1 MVEIECHVC
10 GKNFNLP
17 QCIDTNNYD
26 GEVVCPGCKSLLH
39 VKLVKEK
46 LQKRKVVSK
55 GKIEWTA
62 DDYEMAAR
70 LLAKDK
76 KEERQLIEKHAPKL
90 PASMD
95 DKPPK
100 ASSPK
105 G

>member
-1 MVEIECHVC
+1 MVEIECLC

-17 QCIDTNNYD
+17 QCIDTDNYD
-26 GEVVCPGCKSLLH
+26 GEVVCTECKALLH
-39 VKLVKEK
+39 IKLVKGK
-46 LQKRKVVSK
+46 LQKRKIVKVDK
-55 GKIEWTA
+55 RKIEFTA
-62 DDYEMAAR
+62 EDYE
-70 LLAKDK
+70 LATRPKA
-76 KEERQLIEKHAPKL
+76 EEQELIEKYSPKL